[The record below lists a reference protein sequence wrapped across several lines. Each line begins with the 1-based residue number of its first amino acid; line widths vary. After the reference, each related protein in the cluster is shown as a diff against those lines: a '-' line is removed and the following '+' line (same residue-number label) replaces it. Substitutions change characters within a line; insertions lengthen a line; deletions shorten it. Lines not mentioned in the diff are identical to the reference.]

1 MENEFLSDDAAP
13 ISLPEASRMHCVH
26 IADLAAIMSQHGP
39 AILHGSDR
47 VPAEAVSQYWS
58 ASRNRL
64 ELWHQTMARYRA
76 AESGGNVLRLRSWWQ
91 EHAGV
96 MEEILVTEML
106 TRVVAAIA
114 AGLDAAHRVDEVSP
128 VTHAVYLSH
137 LEARNRVQQIMLFG
151 RGNSVSD
158 AVRLNRLR
166 RAVEH
171 WTDTM
176 IGRLSIHSPDLTRY
190 AIHVDRANQHA
201 SESRDFSVGA
211 ASRTTNWL
219 MNAAMHD
226 TLRRRTSESVS
237 LPGANRAVASSVV
250 MMLRP
255 DLFDSVGTLKTLW
268 IHRLSSTTG
277 QADRVLQ
284 ELQHPDIEQAVTADS
299 LKMTS
304 GDQFGRWYL

>member
-1 MENEFLSDDAAP
+1 M
-13 ISLPEASRMHCVH
+13 
-26 IADLAAIMSQHGP
+26 MSQHGP

-76 AESGGNVLRLRSWWQ
+76 AEDSGNVMQLKTWWQ
-91 EHAGV
+91 QHAGV
-96 MEEILVTEML
+96 MEEVLVTEML

-114 AGLDAAHRVDEVSP
+114 AGLDAVQRVDEISP

-166 RAVEH
+166 RVVER

-176 IGRLSIHSPDLTRY
+176 IGRLSIDMPDLTRY
-190 AIHVDRANQHA
+190 GINVELAKQHA
-201 SESRDFSVGA
+201 KESRDFSVGVA
-211 ASRTTNWL
+211 GRTTTWL
-219 MNAAMHD
+219 MNAAMRD
-226 TLRRRTSESVS
+226 ALQRRTSQQTS
-237 LPGANRAVASSVV
+237 LPGANHAVASSVA

-255 DLFDSVGTLKTLW
+255 DLFDSVGTLKSLW
-268 IHRLSSTTG
+268 MHRLSSTTG
-277 QADRVLQ
+277 QADRVLK
-284 ELQHPDIEQAVTADS
+284 ELQHKDIDQAVTADG
-299 LKMTS
+299 LEMTS
-304 GDQFGRWYL
+304 GDFFSRWYF